1 MNANSEMTEMSQ
13 LSDQNIK
20 MTIIKMLQQTT
31 MTMFETNAKKKNKQ
45 TERNTR
51 KSSGDIRDIK
61 KNQ

>member
-31 MTMFETNAKKKNKQ
+31 MTMFETNAKKKTNKQ
-45 TERNTR
+45 KETPE
-51 KSSGDIRDIK
+51 SLVEIYEI
-61 KNQ
+61 